1 LEVRGVADGLSATI
15 RELYDSL
22 RPKEVRM
29 LWWSTAAVAA
39 ALWFSIAWRDAWVL
53 LLVPMISG
61 WFVFLVRRNRKL
73 DPFGHDEA
81 EDPDWF

>member
-1 LEVRGVADGLSATI
+1 MITI
-15 RELYDSL
+15 RELYESL
-22 RPKEVRM
+22 RPKEERM
-29 LWWSTAAVAA
+29 LRWSAAAAAA

-73 DPFGHDEA
+73 DPFGHDDA
-81 EDPDWF
+81 DEDPDWF